1 MYTPIKIS
9 ERITNLK
16 KIYTTLTVPG
26 AVDSYNHERYKKFNT
41 GDRWFTLGFLRGW
54 KENENA
60 DTTLI
65 RSALAEAEEIKQS
78 EPAIYDD
85 ELLLGHVYLP
95 VYSDD
100 EQKEYDALWESF
112 KMSSRTTLFRS
123 PRNTHI
129 ALDFEKLLKLGLNG
143 IKSQIKEKMDSL
155 NLADNND
162 APDFSELKKYE
173 FYQCLLIELDAV
185 SEHAQRYAQKAL
197 EEANTANK
205 ARKEEL
211 LRLAD
216 ILKKV
221 PDAPAESF
229 YEAIQS
235 VHFFLSAVMGLYP
248 LGRPDRYLY
257 EYYKKDVE
265 DGVLTQE
272 FAQDLIDNFCL
283 GVSDRVFSRS
293 ACGFM
298 VGGLDKDG
306 NCVENELTY
315 MFLTALEHL
324 KLPDPNGAL
333 CVNENTSDELLLYAS
348 EILSKGVTH
357 PAFYND
363 RTITDSLVKNYGCS
377 FEDAVNYIHTTCAE
391 ISIIGKSKAHSTAI
405 CCDLPKALLDAVKAK
420 SFDSLEE
427 IIYAFFDV
435 LRGRITKSLEK
446 YMLRIVEAGRIGY
459 DPMRINAL
467 IEGCIESGKSIYE
480 GGAKYTFIQPN
491 FLGLATVVDSLYAI
505 DTLVFKEK
513 KLTFEEFCKIVENN
527 YEGNEP
533 LRQYIIN
540 KIAHYGNENVE
551 IDALAK
557 KIAHGCID
565 LLKEDTMPAKK
576 LLMPGTFSY
585 VTHASLGRQC
595 GATFDA
601 RLANTSYSDG
611 CSPVQGRDTN
621 GPTAM
626 IRSLTSWPQQELL
639 GGMVVN
645 IKFGSENLKG
655 EKAKNFV
662 ALLRHFIERSGLEMQ
677 VNCVSRKTL
686 EDAKINPE
694 AHRDLIVRIGGYS
707 DYFTRLFPELQ
718 QEIIDRTEY

>member
-9 ERITNLK
+9 KRTENLK
-16 KIYTTLTVPG
+16 ALYTTLTVPR
-26 AVDSYNHERYKKFNT
+26 AVNSYDDARYQMFNT
-41 GDRWFTLGFLRGW
+41 GDRWLTLGFLRGW
-54 KENENA
+54 QNNEDA
-60 DTTLI
+60 DTTLL
-65 RSALAEAEEIKQS
+65 RTALSEAEELNQT

-85 ELLLGHVYLP
+85 ELLLGHIYLP
-95 VYSDD
+95 EYSEE
-100 EQKEYDALWESF
+100 EQKEYDALCESF
-112 KMSSRTTLFRS
+112 HMSSRTLLFRY

-129 ALDFEKLLKLGLNG
+129 SLDFEKLLKLGLNG
-143 IKSQIKEKMDSL
+143 IRAEIQEKINTL
-155 NLADNND
+155 NLE
-162 APDFSELKKYE
+162 APNSLPEFSDYKKYE

-185 SEHAQRYAQKAL
+185 SKLAKKYSEKAA
-197 EEANTANK
+197 EIAKDANK
-205 ARKEEL
+205 ERKNEL
-211 LRLAD
+211 IRLSD

-221 PDAPAESF
+221 PDMPAENF

-235 VHFFLSAVMGLYP
+235 VHFFLSTLMGLYP

-257 EYYKKDVE
+257 EYYEKDLKN
-265 DGVLTQE
+265 GKITPE
-272 FAQDLIDNFCL
+272 FAQQLIDNFCL

-298 VGGLDKDG
+298 VGGLDKNG
-306 NCVENELTY
+306 KCVENELTY

-324 KLPDPNGAL
+324 RLPDPNGAL
-333 CVNENTSDELLLYAS
+333 CVNEQTSDEILLYAG

-363 RTITDSLVKNYGCS
+363 KTITNSLVENYGCS

-391 ISIIGKSKAHSTAI
+391 ISIIGKSKAYSTAVY
-405 CCDLPKALLDAVKAK
+405 CDLPKVLLKAVKSK
-420 SFDSLEE
+420 SFDSLDE
-427 IIYAFFDV
+427 IINTFFGI
-435 LRGRITKSLEK
+435 LREQLKTSLRR

-459 DPMRINAL
+459 DPMRISAL
-467 IEGCIESGKSIYE
+467 IDGCIQSGKSIYE

-513 KLTFEEFCKIVENN
+513 KLTLEKFCKIVEEN

-533 LRQYIIN
+533 IRQYIIN
-540 KIAHYGNENVE
+540 KVAHYGNENDE

-565 LLKEDTMPAKK
+565 ILKEDKIPARE
-576 LLMPGTFSY
+576 LMMPGTFSY
-585 VTHASLGRQC
+585 VTHASSGALC
-595 GATFDA
+595 GATFDG
-601 RLANTSYSDG
+601 RLAKTSYSDG
-611 CSPVQGRDTN
+611 CSPVQGRDIN
-621 GPTAM
+621 GPSAM
-626 IRSLTSWPQQELL
+626 IRSLTSWPQEHLL

-645 IKFGSENLKG
+645 IKFSPENLKG

-662 ALLRHFIERSGLEMQ
+662 ALLRHFIERGGLEMQ
-677 VNCVSRKTL
+677 VNCVSKKTL
-686 EDAKINPE
+686 EDAKKNPE
-694 AHRDLIVRIGGYS
+694 AHRGLIVRIGGYS

>member
-1 MYTPIKIS
+1 MYTPVKIS
-9 ERITNLK
+9 ERIENLK

-65 RSALAEAEEIKQS
+65 RTALSEAEEIKQS
-78 EPAIYDD
+78 EPAIYDN

-112 KMSSRTTLFRS
+112 KMSSRTTIFRI
-123 PRNTHI
+123 PRNSHI
-129 ALDFEKLLKLGLNG
+129 TLDFEKLLKLGLNG
-143 IKSQIKEKMDSL
+143 IRAEIQEKMDAL
-155 NLADNND
+155 NLANDND
-162 APDFSELKKYE
+162 APEFSEFKKYE

-185 SEHAQRYAQKAL
+185 SEHAAKYVQKAL
-197 EEANTANK
+197 EEANKADT

-221 PDAPAESF
+221 PNSPAESF

-235 VHFFLSAVMGLYP
+235 VHFFLSTVMGLYP

-257 EYYKKDVE
+257 EYYKKDVKN
-265 DGVLTQE
+265 GKITPE
-272 FAQDLIDNFCL
+272 FAQELIDNFCL

-333 CVNENTSDELLLYAS
+333 CVNENTSDEILLYAG

-363 RTITDSLVKNYGCS
+363 KTIVDSLVKNYGCS

-391 ISIIGKSKAHSTAI
+391 ISIVGKSKAHSTAV
-405 CCDLPKALLDAVKAK
+405 CCDLPQAMLKAVKSG
-420 SFDSLEE
+420 SFDSLDE
-427 IIYAFFDV
+427 IINTFFCI
-435 LRGRITKSLEK
+435 LREQLKVSLRR

-459 DPMRINAL
+459 DPMRISAL

-513 KLTFEEFCKIVENN
+513 KLALKDFCKIVEEN

-540 KIAHYGNENVE
+540 KVAHYGNENDE
-551 IDALAK
+551 IDALAER
-557 KIAHGCID
+557 IAHGCID
-565 LLKEDTMPAKK
+565 LLKEDTIPARK
-576 LLMPGTFSY
+576 LMMPGTFSY
-585 VTHASLGRQC
+585 VTHASLGTQC
-595 GATFDA
+595 GATFDG

-611 CSPVQGRDTN
+611 CSPVQGRDIN

-626 IRSLTSWPQQELL
+626 IRSLTSWPQELLL

-655 EKAKNFV
+655 EKAKNFI
-662 ALLRHFIERSGLEMQ
+662 ALLRHFIERGGLEMQ
-677 VNCVSRKTL
+677 VNCVDRKTL
-686 EDAKINPE
+686 EDAKKNPE